1 MELHTGGNDYNN
13 LNLVL
18 TLETFQDKNG
28 TLQVL
33 KDDDSKQITTECTGI
48 CSTGSSTKSVIKATC
63 QELETGPDWV
73 GEGEEILTSEKVNT
87 TYEKHCVGE

>member
-33 KDDDSKQITTECTGI
+33 EDADSKQITTECTGI
-48 CSTGSSTKSVIKATC
+48 CSTGSLTKSVIKATC

-73 GEGEEILTSEKVNT
+73 DEGEEILTTEIVNT